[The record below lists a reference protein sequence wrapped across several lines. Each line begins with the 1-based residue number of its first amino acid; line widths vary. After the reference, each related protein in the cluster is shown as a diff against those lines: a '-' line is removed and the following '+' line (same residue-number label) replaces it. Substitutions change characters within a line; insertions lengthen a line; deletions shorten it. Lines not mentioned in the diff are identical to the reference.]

1 MDRVDMP
8 LKVLLIEKN
17 EDHGI
22 LINSVFIR
30 YGSRYKLTIVRRI
43 DKALEFAE
51 SSDIIISNLYLDDG
65 SPLDLLKNSYIYKNV
80 PVVVLESYVDQE
92 TVVTLIKS
100 GVLDYINKSAD
111 MFESLPE
118 KIDKFIELSDLRK
131 DRNNIADRQ
140 NKLST
145 AIYHSSETIVITD
158 IKGIIEF
165 VNPAFEKTTGYSA
178 GEVLGRST
186 SILKSGQHDKVF
198 YEDLWKT
205 ILAGKPWK
213 GHFINKKKNGDI
225 YEEDASISPVFD
237 ESGNIIN
244 FVALK
249 RDISDM
255 IRIENQL
262 RHAQKMEGIGTL
274 AAGIAHEINTP
285 LQYISDNTL
294 FIKDSFKKISDF
306 YSNVRKL
313 SENCSENEVT
323 YRENCLS
330 AITETLK
337 DTNLDYLMNEI
348 PGALEESMNGIQ
360 IVRKIVMA
368 MKTFSHPG
376 LKTMQKADINDAITS
391 TVTITKNVWKYVAEV
406 ETYPAENLPEI
417 TCHIGDI
424 NQVILNMITN
434 SCDAIAEKKTEEK
447 GLIKISTSFDKA
459 FIYITIEDNG
469 AGVPTGLKEKI
480 FQPFFTTKQIGKGTG
495 QGLALS
501 YDIIVNKHNGGI
513 KVDSEHGKGTIF
525 TIKLPIENNV

>member
-1 MDRVDMP
+1 MP
-8 LKVLLIEKN
+8 VKVLLIEKN

-22 LINSVFIR
+22 LINSVFLR
-30 YGSRYKLTIVRRI
+30 YGNRYRLTIVPDIENAR
-43 DKALEFAE
+43 KHAG

-65 SPLDLLKNSYIYKNV
+65 SPLDLLKDLFIYKNV
-80 PVVVLESYVDQE
+80 PVIILESFVDQE

-100 GVLDYINKSAD
+100 GVLDYVNKSAD
-111 MFESLPE
+111 MFELLPE
-118 KIDKFIELSDLRK
+118 KVDRFLELSELRK
-131 DRNNIADRQ
+131 DRNKIADRQ

-165 VNPAFEKTTGYSA
+165 VNPAFERTTGYSA
-178 GEVLGRST
+178 DEVLGMPVSV
-186 SILKSGQHDKVF
+186 IKSGQHDRAF
-198 YEDLWKT
+198 YDDLWKT

-225 YEEDASISPVFD
+225 YEEDASVSPVFD
-237 ESGNIIN
+237 ENGNIIN

-294 FIKDSFKKISDF
+294 FIKDSFRKISDF
-306 YSNVRKL
+306 YYNFKNS
-313 SENCSENEVT
+313 SESGSGDKTV
-323 YRENCLS
+323 
-330 AITETLK
+330 IGTELE
-337 DTNLDYLMNEI
+337 YLMNEI
-348 PGALEESMNGIQ
+348 PEALEESMNGIR
-360 IVRKIVMA
+360 IVRKIVTA

-376 LKTMQKADINDAITS
+376 LKTMQKADINEAVTS
-391 TVTITKNVWKYVAEV
+391 TVTITKNVWKYIADVQ
-406 ETYPAENLPEI
+406 TFPAENLPEI

-434 SCDAIAEKKTEEK
+434 SCDAIAEKKSEEK
-447 GLIKISTSFDKA
+447 GLIKISTSFDEA

-469 AGVPTGLKEKI
+469 SGIPDGLKEKI

-513 KVDSEHGKGTIF
+513 KVDSEHGKGTVF
-525 TIKLPIENNV
+525 TIKLPIENNE

>member
-1 MDRVDMP
+1 MP
-8 LKVLLIEKN
+8 VEVLLLEKN

-30 YGSRYKLTIVRRI
+30 YGNRYKLTIVPDI
-43 DKALEFAE
+43 ENAWKYAE
-51 SSDIIISNLYLDDG
+51 SSDIIISNLYLPDG
-65 SPLDLLKNSYIYKNV
+65 SPLDLLKNSFIYKNI
-80 PVVVLESYVDQE
+80 PVIVLESFVDQE

-100 GVLDYINKSAD
+100 GVLDYVNKSAD
-111 MFESLPE
+111 IFESLPE
-118 KIDKFIELSDLRK
+118 KIDKFLELSDLRK
-131 DRNNIADRQ
+131 DRNTIAERQ

-145 AIYHSSETIVITD
+145 AIYHSSEAIVITD
-158 IKGIIEF
+158 IKGVIEF

-186 SILKSGQHDKVF
+186 SVLKSGQHDNAF
-198 YEDLWKT
+198 YDDLWKT
-205 ILAGKPWK
+205 IIAGKPWK
-213 GHFINKKKNGDI
+213 GHFFNKKKNGDI
-225 YEEDASISPVFD
+225 YQEDASISPVFD
-237 ESGNIIN
+237 KSGNIIN

-255 IRIENQL
+255 IKIENQL

-294 FIKDSFKKISDF
+294 FIKDSFVKISDF
-306 YSNVRKL
+306 YSNVKK
-313 SENCSENEVT
+313 STEGGSGKK
-323 YRENCLS
+323 
-330 AITETLK
+330 ITIGTDLE
-337 DTNLDYLMNEI
+337 YLMNEI
-348 PGALEESMNGIQ
+348 PGALEESMNGIK

-406 ETYPAENLPEI
+406 ETHPAENLPEI

-434 SCDAIAEKKTEEK
+434 SCDAIAEKKSEEK

-469 AGVPTGLKEKI
+469 AGIPTGLKEKI

-513 KVDSEHGKGTIF
+513 KVDSEHDKGTVF
-525 TIKLPIENNV
+525 TIKLPIENNE